1 MARKIRDSWGSRFGV
16 IMAVAGSAVGLG
28 NFLRFPVQAVR
39 NGGGAFMIPYFVA
52 LLLVGIPLM
61 WVEWSIGRYGGG
73 FGHSSAPGV
82 FHSLAEKNRFI
93 KYFGV
98 IGIFG
103 PLVIMIY
110 YTYIESWT
118 LAYSVFAITGRYAAV
133 TTQEGMQSFLRGY
146 QGLERN
152 QFFSSMVPAYSFF
165 LVTFAVNMAVLAHG
179 IKGGIEKFCKVAMP
193 TLLIFGVILM
203 VRVLFLGTPDAL
215 KPDWNI
221 VNGLGYLWNPDF
233 SALKS
238 ARVWLAATGQVFFT
252 LSVGLGVILTYA
264 SYLKKGD
271 DVALSGLTAV
281 SMNETAE
288 VIIGGSMI
296 IPAAF
301 VFFGPLAIS
310 TIADSGA
317 FNLGFVTMPMIL
329 SRMPFPNIS
338 GFLWFSL
345 LFLAG
350 VTSSVSMAQP
360 AIAFLEDEFNISRSK
375 AVAIFGT
382 VTFTL
387 CNAAIFF
394 LGRGVVDELD
404 FWGGTFCLV
413 LFAAVEVI
421 LFGWVFGIN
430 KAWEE
435 VHHGADMRIPRVYK
449 YIIKYVTPGFLIA
462 VLFFWFFQKDGWLSV
477 IRMDHVAVA
486 DRPYVMATRIGLS
499 LIFIALAVMVKLAW
513 KKRKKGVSA

>member
-1 MARKIRDSWGSRFGV
+1 MRDSWGSKLGV

-28 NFLRFPVQAVR
+28 NFLRFPVQAAR
-39 NGGGAFMIPYFVA
+39 NGGGAFMIPYFIA
-52 LLLVGIPLM
+52 LLLVGIPIM

-73 FGHSSAPGV
+73 FEHSSAPGV
-82 FHSLAEKNRFI
+82 FHSLTEKNRFI

-103 PLVIMIY
+103 PLVIMVY
-110 YTYIESWT
+110 YTYVESWT
-118 LAYSVFAITGRYAAV
+118 LAYSFFSITGRYVAV
-133 TTQEGMQSFLRGY
+133 NSQQGMQSFLRGY

-152 QFFSSMVPAYSFF
+152 QYFSNMIPAYTFF
-165 LVTFAVNMAVLAHG
+165 LITFAANMAVLSHG
-179 IKGGIEKFCKVAMP
+179 IRGGIERFCRVAMP
-193 TLLIFGVILM
+193 TLLIFGVILA
-203 VRVLFLGTPDAL
+203 VRVLMLGTPDAA
-215 KPDWNI
+215 KPEWNI
-221 VNGLGYLWNPDF
+221 LNGLGYLWNPDF

-238 ARVWLAATGQVFFT
+238 SRVWLAATGQVFFT

-288 VIIGGSMI
+288 VILGGSMI

-301 VFFGPLAIS
+301 VFFGPVAI
-310 TIADSGA
+310 TAIANSGA
-317 FNLGFVTMPMIL
+317 FDLGFVTMPMIL
-329 SRMPFPNIS
+329 GALPFSRMF

-360 AIAFLEDEFNISRSK
+360 AVAFLEDEFNLSRSR
-375 AVAIFGT
+375 AVKIFGF

-387 CNAAIFF
+387 CHAPIFF

-413 LFAAVEVI
+413 LFATIEVI

-435 VHHGADMRIPRVYK
+435 VHHGADMNIPGVYK
-449 YIIKYVTPGFLIA
+449 YIIKYVTPVFLLT
-462 VLFFWFFQKDGWLSV
+462 VLSSWFFQKDGWMTV
-477 IRMDHVAVA
+477 IRMENVRPE
-486 DRPYVMATRIGLS
+486 DRLYVVATRIALA
-499 LIFIALAVMVKLAW
+499 LIFTALAVMVKLAW
-513 KKRKKGVSA
+513 RRRKRETAL